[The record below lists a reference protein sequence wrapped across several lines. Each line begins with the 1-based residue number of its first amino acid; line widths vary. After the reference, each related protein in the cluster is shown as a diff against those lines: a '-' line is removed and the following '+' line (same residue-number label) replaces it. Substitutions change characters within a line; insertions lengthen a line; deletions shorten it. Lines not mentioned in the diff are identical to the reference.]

1 MNRDNLGP
9 AGAAHQWS
17 IVLHARRQDTS
28 RAMAALEWLCQAY
41 WQPLYAYVRLRGHSP
56 AEARELTQEFFSRLL
71 QNKTLAYMKKDCGK
85 LRSFL
90 LTAMN
95 HFLVDEARK
104 GRLAKPE
111 PLEDSPLTE
120 NLFEQNWA
128 LAVAN
133 VVYDRLKRE
142 YEELG
147 KGELFAALKH
157 CLAGRDLAAPC
168 AEMAARLS
176 WPRTLSRVW
185 CRPCASATARCCVRR
200 WPDWWPR
207 LASWRRSCGG
217 FLGLLLL
224 PARCEIEFSNCPF
237 IAFRHA
243 VEIRRFD
250 VGRLLERVQKLFP
263 AGVFGAQSDVALVAP
278 HTD

>member
-1 MNRDNLGP
+1 MNADNPGP
-9 AGAAHQWS
+9 AGAAHQWTV
-17 IVLHARRQDTS
+17 VLQARRQDTS

-41 WQPLYAYVRLRGHSP
+41 WQPVYAYVRLRGHSP
-56 AEARELTQEFFSRLL
+56 EEARELTQEFFSRLL
-71 QNKTLAYMKKDCGK
+71 QNKTLAYMKRDCGK

-90 LTAMN
+90 LSAMN
-95 HFLVDEARK
+95 HFLVDESRK

-111 PLEDSPLTE
+111 PPEDSPLTE

-176 WPRTLSRVW
+176 LAENAVKNMVQGLRQRYGEVLREEM
-185 CRPCASATARCCVRR
+185 AR
-200 WPDWWPR
+200 
-207 LASWRRSCGG
+207 
-217 FLGLLLL
+217 
-224 PARCEIEFSNCPF
+224 
-237 IAFRHA
+237 
-243 VEIRRFD
+243 
-250 VGRLLERVQKLFP
+250 
-263 AGVFGAQSDVALVAP
+263 LVATP
-278 HTD
+278 AELEEELRLFFSVERGGGAALA